1 MKNKI
6 LIFVIVLSLVLSL
19 SAFAANSVNISIGEE
34 LVEFNKEYGSP
45 FIDENNRTQVPFRV
59 TMEKFGAV
67 VDWNNDTRRAIAE
80 KEGIVV
86 EVPIGEDYIIKNG
99 EIIKNDTSA
108 LIKDGRTY
116 LPIRAVLESFGADV
130 GWNNDTRTVLV
141 DKNPTSNNIFKG
153 YTLIEVDGGDLSGH
167 REANVVVDIGYG
179 DREYWAF
186 TNEYE
191 QLVKVVADEIILQDE
206 ENEDVLDSGRY
217 YYDEAKVPG
226 TESSK
231 LDEGHIIADSLG
243 GVANAYNI
251 TPQESTLNRHGD
263 QAYMEDWIREAGG
276 CKDFTAII
284 TYPDTETQIP
294 SHYSYTYNLMGD
306 VIEDSFDN
314 INPDEVNS
322 EIIEEESDLEDETE
336 AQEEKAGQVEIVA
349 LDKRAEYVTIENVG
363 KTSIDISGWI
373 IISVKGQQ
381 RFTFPDGYVLE
392 TGQQCKLTS
401 GDLKD
406 TGDFTMANTTIWN
419 NSSKDPAELYND
431 RGELVDRFE

>member
-19 SAFAANSVNISIGEE
+19 SGFADNSVNISIEEE

-99 EIIKNDTSA
+99 NIIKNDTAA

-116 LPIRAVLESFGADV
+116 LPIRAVLEAFGADV
-130 GWNNDTRTVLV
+130 GWDNDTRTVLV
-141 DKNPTSNNIFKG
+141 GKSPTSNNIFEG
-153 YTLIEVDGGDLSGH
+153 YTLIKVDGGDLSGH
-167 REANVVVDIGYG
+167 REPNVVVDIGYG

-186 TNEYE
+186 TNEYG
-191 QLVKVVADEIILQDE
+191 QLVKVIADEIILQDE

-231 LDEGHIIADSLG
+231 LDEGHII
-243 GVANAYNI
+243 
-251 TPQESTLNRHGD
+251 
-263 QAYMEDWIREAGG
+263 M
-276 CKDFTAII
+276 
-284 TYPDTETQIP
+284 
-294 SHYSYTYNLMGD
+294 
-306 VIEDSFDN
+306 
-314 INPDEVNS
+314 
-322 EIIEEESDLEDETE
+322 
-336 AQEEKAGQVEIVA
+336 
-349 LDKRAEYVTIENVG
+349 
-363 KTSIDISGWI
+363 
-373 IISVKGQQ
+373 
-381 RFTFPDGYVLE
+381 
-392 TGQQCKLTS
+392 
-401 GDLKD
+401 
-406 TGDFTMANTTIWN
+406 
-419 NSSKDPAELYND
+419 
-431 RGELVDRFE
+431 